1 MSKLIAF
8 LFGSFIVV
16 WVLFVIGSI
25 ISHLSKVVFS
35 HHRIWTIKEFF
46 TLLFWFLAIL
56 NQDGREKLLKI
67 IKGQRRKNETNKMVY
82 NCMFKYFSI
91 GWLYSN

>member
-8 LFGSFIVV
+8 LFGLFIVV
-16 WVLFVIGSI
+16 WVLFVASSI
-25 ISHLSKVVFS
+25 VLHLSKVIFS

-56 NQDGREKLLKI
+56 NQDGREKLSKI
-67 IKGQRRKNETNKMVY
+67 IKGQRKK
-82 NCMFKYFSI
+82 K
-91 GWLYSN
+91 